1 MRYVVML
8 LLGVFIGAMGTVSV
22 LNALR
27 EGNALPRG
35 LMAVLDHRL
44 DQVRTSIEGGQ
55 CTDAQRHFEAI
66 HLLAADIET
75 AFLPLSANEALFSQY
90 ANDLVTR
97 AGTAASNTAVDCR
110 VLKEQ
115 IGSVGDGCKACHRD
129 FK

>member
-35 LMAVLDHRL
+35 LMAVLDHRM
-44 DQVRTSIEGGQ
+44 DQVRTSIASEQ
-55 CTDAQRHFEAI
+55 CTDAQRNFEAI
-66 HLLAADIET
+66 HLLAADIEP
-75 AFLPLSANEALFSQY
+75 AFLPLPANEALFSQY
-90 ANDLVTR
+90 ANDLVKR
-97 AGTAASNTAVDCR
+97 AAAAASSPAVDCR
-110 VLKEQ
+110 ALKEQ
-115 IGSVGDGCKACHRD
+115 VGSVGDGCKACHRD

>member
-22 LNALR
+22 LNVLR

-35 LMAVLDHRL
+35 LMAVLDHRMEE
-44 DQVRTSIEGGQ
+44 VRTIIASEQ
-55 CTDAQRHFEAI
+55 CSDSQRHFEAI
-66 HLLAADIET
+66 QLLATDIES
-75 AFLPLSANEALFSQY
+75 AFLPLPANEALFSQY
-90 ANDLVTR
+90 ANDLVAR
-97 AGTAASNTAVDCR
+97 AGAAASTPALDCR
-110 VLKEQ
+110 ALKEQ